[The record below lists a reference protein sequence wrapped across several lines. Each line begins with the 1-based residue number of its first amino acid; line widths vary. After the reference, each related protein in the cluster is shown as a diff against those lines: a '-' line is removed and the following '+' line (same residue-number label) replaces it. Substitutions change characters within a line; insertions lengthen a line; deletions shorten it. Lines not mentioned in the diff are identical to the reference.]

1 MKAIYLK
8 LKSIF
13 SKPLLPKNKILKASI
28 FVPPPHPSKSL
39 SKRFIT
45 HLLPPPPPD
54 NTPSPIIIKY
64 CNTKVWSLK
73 QSLLRDMDKFETAS
87 LPLGH
92 SGNIACTLSEKSVDS
107 FNANHHFSV
116 IVLRSISRHFAE
128 EDRLSRFLIFL
139 SYPRGHHRHKCRQY
153 GIFFKNSSTVVY

>member
-8 LKSIF
+8 LKSL
-13 SKPLLPKNKILKASI
+13 PLLPKNKILKASI
-28 FVPPPHPSKSL
+28 FV
-39 SKRFIT
+39 
-45 HLLPPPPPD
+45 PPPPD

-128 EDRLSRFLIFL
+128 EDRLSRFLIFFIL
-139 SYPRGHHRHKCRQY
+139 PQRASSSQMQTIWH
-153 GIFFKNSSTVVY
+153 IFKNSSTVVY

>member
-1 MKAIYLK
+1 M
-8 LKSIF
+8 S
-13 SKPLLPKNKILKASI
+13 
-28 FVPPPHPSKSL
+28 PPHPSKSL

-45 HLLPPPPPD
+45 HLLPPPPD

-128 EDRLSRFLIFL
+128 EDRLSRFLN
-139 SYPRGHHRHKCRQY
+139 
-153 GIFFKNSSTVVY
+153 FFILPQRASSSQMQTIWHILKNSSTVVY

>member
-28 FVPPPHPSKSL
+28 PPPPSTSL

-45 HLLPPPPPD
+45 PLLPPPD

-64 CNTKVWSLK
+64 CNTRVWSLK
-73 QSLLRDMDKFETAS
+73 QSLLRDMDNFETAS

-128 EDRLSRFLIFL
+128 EDRLSRFLNFFIL
-139 SYPRGHHRHKCRQY
+139 PQRASSSQMQTIWH
-153 GIFFKNSSTVVY
+153 IFKNSSTVVY